1 MAARQSDKLE
11 ADGSIPSFSTQERR
25 NGLRTYLIN
34 MRKDGS
40 TPSSCTMDEKIYF
53 ANEIEDK
60 VGLSTKEIYLLARLM
75 KMPKIGGWYRFTKQ
89 HIDKLKEVIGI
100 IKNKGAEA
108 IEIEA

>member
-1 MAARQSDKLE
+1 
-11 ADGSIPSFSTQERR
+11 
-25 NGLRTYLIN
+25 
-34 MRKDGS
+34 
-40 TPSSCTMDEKIYF
+40 MDEKIYF